1 MADSN
6 EPKKETVRI
15 ALPPQPAA
23 APSASNESR
32 ETVRINLPARPPS
45 TPSDPPASTAPPPL
59 PPKAPPSPPSS
70 PTSAPERPVASPAA
84 PVNIPA
90 AAKLPG
96 PPPSPPS
103 AGSRSLKKETA
114 RIALRPDPPA
124 KPAPT
129 VQMKKTQPL
138 ITMPETVPQ
147 STPLTVARDTV
158 KIVDAIPKPLCWAV
172 LGISAAILIIQ
183 IWNYFL

>member
-15 ALPPQPAA
+15 TLPPPAA
-23 APSASNESR
+23 KPPGASNESR

-45 TPSDPPASTAPPPL
+45 TPSGPPVSTAPTPLPPNAPPPL
-59 PPKAPPSPPSS
+59 PWPPAP
-70 PTSAPERPVASPAA
+70 APERPVASPAA

-90 AAKLPG
+90 LAKLPDS
-96 PPPSPPS
+96 PPSPPF
-103 AGSRSLKKETA
+103 GTSLSPKKETA
-114 RIALRPDPPA
+114 RIAPRPDPT

-138 ITMPETVPQ
+138 ITIPETVPQ
-147 STPLTVARDTV
+147 SAPLTVARDPV

-172 LGISAAILIIQ
+172 LGVSAVILIIQ

>member
-1 MADSN
+1 MADLN

-15 ALPPQPAA
+15 TLPPPAA
-23 APSASNESR
+23 KPPGVSNESR

-45 TPSDPPASTAPPPL
+45 IPSDPPVSTAPAPL
-59 PPKAPPSPPSS
+59 PPKAPPPP
-70 PTSAPERPVASPAA
+70 PERPVASPAV

-90 AAKLPG
+90 AAKLPDS
-96 PPPSPPS
+96 PSSPLS
-103 AGSRSLKKETA
+103 GTSRSPKNETA
-114 RIALRPDPPA
+114 RIAPRPDPT
-124 KPAPT
+124 KPTPT

-138 ITMPETVPQ
+138 ITMPEAATQ
-147 STPLTVARDTV
+147 SAPLTVARDPV

-172 LGISAAILIIQ
+172 LVISVAILIIQ